1 MTRLRQGLRI
11 LSLVHVGLGP
21 VVLVML
27 LWSPPWVIGAGR
39 AQDWV
44 AHLEA
49 LDWRWWAAGLVLALW
64 GLPLV
69 AVAAWLKA
77 RTTGLETE
85 RIKSRIEGLLGD
97 RQLPISV
104 DVDARVPVL
113 VEAPLRIPIEVHTR
127 LAFDEELEIETEVP
141 LQVDLPLDTVIET
154 SVFGIG
160 ALKIPIRA
168 RIPVDLVIPIRGKI
182 RIKTDALPVHI
193 RDECLA
199 QLPAFEVPIKSRF
212 ETRLALLDNLRT
224 AGHELRKGVGEV
236 LADLDKR

>member
-11 LSLVHVGLGP
+11 LWLVHVGLGP
-21 VVLVML
+21 VVLVL
-27 LWSPPWVIGAGR
+27 LLLSPPWVIGVGR

-44 AHLEA
+44 AHVEA
-49 LDWRWWAAGLVLALW
+49 LDWRWAMAGLVIALW

-85 RIKSRIEGLLGD
+85 RIRSRIEGLLGD

-113 VEAPLRIPIEVHTR
+113 VEAPLRIPIEVNTK
-127 LAFDEELEIETEVP
+127 LAFDEELEIETDVP

-199 QLPAFEVPIKSRF
+199 QLPPFEVPIKSRF
-212 ETRLALLDNLRT
+212 ETKLALLDNLRA
-224 AGHELRKGVGEV
+224 AGGELRRGVGEV
-236 LADLDKR
+236 LKELDKR